1 MDAKTELRSNNVL
14 TVRVLC
20 WRADFANVA
29 TFGLNRQRISVPV
42 LLAKNEATKPAA
54 FYLLQ
59 QHERFDNFIGV
70 YNNERPHLPRTT
82 QDQPQ
87 LCVRWPNYWRTR
99 GHDYIWLVSFLEY
112 DLGYFDR
119 ERDRVE
125 PDPSPFTPD
134 KVLTMSPV
142 RT

>member
-1 MDAKTELRSNNVL
+1 MLGNKEYCDSVSRFSALSRHPEQNGRHERMHL
-14 TVRVLC
+14 TL
-20 WRADFANVA
+20 
-29 TFGLNRQRISVPV
+29 
-42 LLAKNEATKPAA
+42 KNEATKPAA